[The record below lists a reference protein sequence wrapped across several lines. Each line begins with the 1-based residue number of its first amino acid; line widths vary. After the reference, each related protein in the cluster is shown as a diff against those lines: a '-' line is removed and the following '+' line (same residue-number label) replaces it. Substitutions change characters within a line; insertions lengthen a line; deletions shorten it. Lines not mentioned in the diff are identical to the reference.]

1 MHATNQNRI
10 FNPGPQFFNGL
21 LALGGLVL
29 AYRLGKGIVQDMKK
43 ESALRLA
50 DDSPLV
56 QQALLLRDALNPSGI
71 SWLMP
76 LDQTNVA
83 KVLEIAAQITNL
95 DSVAAAYRDLF
106 QDSLYQDLQNE
117 LSTLNYQKFLT
128 IVSSNPAK
136 VTGDGA
142 LPAAIFAKAG
152 ALLVAKRDVF
162 IRSSPDA
169 SNHGAIY
176 EIFSAPN
183 VLRTAKAGTF
193 IGYATG
199 KQQYDAKNN
208 VKFIQAGFAVKPE
221 SAPVAWKAKAQQ
233 QVTFWV
239 SSSKTYVDQLDDYN
253 RMWQAYPLTKNSTG
267 WMKPLNYF
275 NKK

>member
-76 LDQTNVA
+76 LDQTNVS

-136 VTGDGA
+136 VTGGGA
-142 LPAAIFAKAG
+142 LPAAVFAKAG

-208 VKFIQAGFAVKPE
+208 VKFIQAGFTVKPE

-253 RMWQAYPLTKNSTG
+253 RMWQAYPLTKNATG

>member
-76 LDQTNVA
+76 LDQTNVS

-136 VTGDGA
+136 VTGGGA
-142 LPAAIFAKAG
+142 LPAAVFAKAG

-208 VKFIQAGFAVKPE
+208 VKFIQAGFTVKPE

-253 RMWQAYPLTKNSTG
+253 RMWQAYPLTKNATG
-267 WMKPLNYF
+267 WIKPLNYF

>member
-83 KVLEIAAQITNL
+83 KVLEVAAQITNL

-136 VTGDGA
+136 VTGGGA
-142 LPAAIFAKAG
+142 LPAAVFAKAG

-199 KQQYDAKNN
+199 KQEYDAKNN
-208 VKFIQAGFAVKPE
+208 VKFIQAGFTVKPE
-221 SAPVAWKAKAQQ
+221 SAPVAWKSKAQQ

-253 RMWQAYPLTKNSTG
+253 RMWQAYPLTKNATG

>member
-83 KVLEIAAQITNL
+83 KVLEVAAQITNL

-136 VTGDGA
+136 VTGGGA
-142 LPAAIFAKAG
+142 LPAAVFAKAG

-199 KQQYDAKNN
+199 KQEYDTKNN
-208 VKFIQAGFAVKPE
+208 VKFIQAGFTVKPE
-221 SAPVAWKAKAQQ
+221 SAPVAWKSKAQQ

-253 RMWQAYPLTKNSTG
+253 RMWQAYPLTKNATG

>member
-1 MHATNQNRI
+1 MRAPTPERI
-10 FNPGPQFFNGL
+10 FTPGPRLLNGL
-21 LALGGLVL
+21 LALGGLAL

-43 ESALRLA
+43 EGALRLA
-50 DDSPLV
+50 DDSPQV

-76 LDQTNVA
+76 LDQTNVG
-83 KVLEIAAQITNL
+83 KVLDVAAQIAHL

-136 VTGDGA
+136 VTGGGA
-142 LPAAIFAKAG
+142 FPATAFAKAG

-162 IRSSPDA
+162 VRSSPDA

-183 VLRTAKAGTF
+183 VLRTAKAGEF

-199 KQQYDAKNN
+199 RQHYDAKNN

-221 SAPVAWKAKAQQ
+221 SAPVAWKAKAKQPF
-233 QVTFWV
+233 TFWV
-239 SSSKTYVDQLDDYN
+239 SSSKTYVDQLQDYD
-253 RMWQAYPLTKNSTG
+253 RMWQAYPLTKNATG

-275 NKK
+275 DKK

>member
-56 QQALLLRDALNPSGI
+56 QRALLLRDALNPSGI

-83 KVLEIAAQITNL
+83 KVLEVAAQITNL

-136 VTGDGA
+136 VTGGGA
-142 LPAAIFAKAG
+142 LPAAVFAKAG

-208 VKFIQAGFAVKPE
+208 VKFIQAGFTVKPE

-253 RMWQAYPLTKNSTG
+253 RMWQAYPLTKNATG
-267 WMKPLNYF
+267 WIKPLNYF

>member
-21 LALGGLVL
+21 LALGGVVL
-29 AYRLGKGIVQDMKK
+29 AYRLGKGIIQDMKK

-83 KVLEIAAQITNL
+83 KVLEVAAQITNL

-136 VTGDGA
+136 VTGGGA

-183 VLRTAKAGTF
+183 VLRTAKVGTF

-208 VKFIQAGFAVKPE
+208 VKFIQAGFTVKPE

-253 RMWQAYPLTKNSTG
+253 RMWQAYPLTKNATG

>member
-76 LDQTNVA
+76 LDQTNVS

-136 VTGDGA
+136 VTGGGA
-142 LPAAIFAKAG
+142 LPAAVFAKAG

-208 VKFIQAGFAVKPE
+208 VKFIQAGFTVKPD

-253 RMWQAYPLTKNSTG
+253 RMWQTYPLTKNATG